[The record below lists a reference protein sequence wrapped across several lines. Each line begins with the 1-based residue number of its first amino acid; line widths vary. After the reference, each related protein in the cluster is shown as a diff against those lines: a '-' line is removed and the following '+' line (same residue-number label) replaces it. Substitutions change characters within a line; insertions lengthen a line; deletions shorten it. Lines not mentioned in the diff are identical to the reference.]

1 MKLFKEQLLGGHTA
15 IASWLVLRQASTAH
29 RHKDKKGVLWQ
40 GGRALTTTAEKGF
53 PGGTPGLKTRGVG
66 RRR

>member
-15 IASWLVLRQASTAH
+15 IASWLVLRQASLAH

-40 GGRALTTTAEKGF
+40 GA
-53 PGGTPGLKTRGVG
+53 GL
-66 RRR
+66 